1 MLTTSIPPYPI
12 AMSQTAAPETR
23 SFQAEVGRLLDIVA
37 HSLYSDRRV
46 FLRELIS
53 NGSDACDRR
62 RYEALTRPE
71 LAPPDNEYRIELIL
85 DTQAR
90 TLTVGDNG
98 IGMNRADLVENLGTI
113 ARSGTAAFVKSL
125 TGDAK
130 KDLPLIGQFG
140 VGFYSAFMVADRVT
154 VETRKAGDEQGW
166 RWSSDGK
173 GEFTLELAERKAP
186 GTSVILHM
194 REDAGEFLDPEN
206 LRAVVRQYSDHVA
219 IPIRLGGEKG
229 ETLNRASALW
239 MRPRNEVTAE
249 QHKEFYHHVAHA
261 FDEPWLTLHWRA
273 EGKIEYTGLLY
284 VPASRT
290 LDLFHPDRKHGVKL
304 YVRRVFITD
313 GEKDLL
319 PGYLR
324 FLRGVIDSEDLPL
337 NISREMLQNNPVL
350 ALIRNGVVSRLL
362 GELEKKA
369 KDSAED
375 YTKFWESF
383 GAVLKEGLYEDPPN
397 RDKLFGLARFASTQ
411 GAGLHSLA
419 DYVGRMK
426 EGQEAI
432 YYIAGDEQ
440 AALATSPHL
449 EGYRK
454 RGVEVL
460 LLNDPVD
467 EFWTAQ
473 VGVYRGKKFKSV
485 TRGGADLSKIPL
497 PEGAEKKATEAE
509 ADMAP
514 LLALLRL
521 TLQDAVKDVRVSQ
534 RLTDSPVCLVADEN
548 DLDIHLERMLRLH
561 KQIEKESKRILEI
574 NPEHAL
580 IRSLVAALG
589 KGTVSEPLND
599 AAFLLLDQARL
610 LEGEPIPD
618 PAAFARRMTAVLGRS
633 FGA

>member
-1 MLTTSIPPYPI
+1 
-12 AMSQTAAPETR
+12 MSQTAAPETL

-53 NGSDACDRR
+53 NASDACDRR

-71 LAPPDNEYRIELIL
+71 LAPADAEYRVELTL
-85 DTQAR
+85 DAKAR
-90 TLTVGDNG
+90 TLTIGDNG

-125 TGDAK
+125 TGDTK
-130 KDLPLIGQFG
+130 KDMPLIGQFG

-154 VETRKAGDEQGW
+154 VETRKVGEEQAW

-173 GEFTLELAERKAP
+173 GEFTLEAIERTSI
-186 GTSVILHM
+186 GTSVILHV

-206 LRAVVRQYSDHVA
+206 LRAIVRQYSDHVA

-239 MRPRNEVTAE
+239 TRPRNEITAE

-284 VPASRT
+284 IPSART

-313 GEKDLL
+313 DEKDLL

-324 FLRGVIDSEDLPL
+324 FLRGAVDSEDLPL

-350 ALIRNGVVSRLL
+350 TLIRNGVISRVL

-369 KDSAED
+369 KDAAED
-375 YTKFWESF
+375 YAKFWENF
-383 GAVLKEGLYEDPPN
+383 GTVLKEGLYEDPPN
-397 RDKLFGLARFASTQ
+397 RDKLFGLVRFASTH
-411 GAGLHSLA
+411 GPGLHGLA

-432 YYIAGDEQ
+432 YYIAGEEQ
-440 AALATSPHL
+440 ASLATSPHL
-449 EGYRK
+449 EGY
-454 RGVEVL
+454 
-460 LLNDPVD
+460 
-467 EFWTAQ
+467 
-473 VGVYRGKKFKSV
+473 
-485 TRGGADLSKIPL
+485 
-497 PEGAEKKATEAE
+497 
-509 ADMAP
+509 
-514 LLALLRL
+514 
-521 TLQDAVKDVRVSQ
+521 Q
-534 RLTDSPVCLVADEN
+534 RS
-548 DLDIHLERMLRLH
+548 
-561 KQIEKESKRILEI
+561 
-574 NPEHAL
+574 
-580 IRSLVAALG
+580 
-589 KGTVSEPLND
+589 
-599 AAFLLLDQARL
+599 
-610 LEGEPIPD
+610 
-618 PAAFARRMTAVLGRS
+618 GR
-633 FGA
+633 

>member
-1 MLTTSIPPYPI
+1 
-12 AMSQTAAPETR
+12 MSQTAAPETL

-53 NGSDACDRR
+53 NASDACDRR
-62 RYEALTRPE
+62 RYESLTRPE
-71 LAPPDNEYRIELIL
+71 LAPPDSEYRIELTL

-113 ARSGTAAFVKSL
+113 ARSGTAAFVRSL

-130 KDLPLIGQFG
+130 KDMPLIGQFG

-154 VETRKAGDEQGW
+154 VETRKAGEDQAW

-173 GEFTLELAERKAP
+173 GEFTLEAIERAVV

-194 REDAGEFLDPEN
+194 REDSGEFLDPEG
-206 LRAVVRQYSDHVA
+206 LRAIVRQYSDHVA

-239 MRPRNEVTAE
+239 TRPRGEVTAE

-284 VPASRT
+284 IPSSRT

-324 FLRGVIDSEDLPL
+324 FLRGVVDSEDLPL

-350 ALIRNGVVSRLL
+350 TLIRNGVISRVV

-369 KDSAED
+369 KDAED
-375 YTKFWESF
+375 YGTFWENF

-397 RDKLFGLARFASTQ
+397 RDKLFSLVRFASTH
-411 GAGLHSLA
+411 GPGLHGLA

-432 YYIAGDEQ
+432 YYIAGEEQ
-440 AALATSPHL
+440 AAVATSPHL

-454 RGVEVL
+454 RSVEVL

-473 VGVYRGKKFKSV
+473 VGAYQGKRFKSV
-485 TRGGADLSKIPL
+485 TRCGADLSKIPL
-497 PEGAEKKATEAE
+497 PESADKKAAENE
-509 ADMAP
+509 ADVAP
-514 LLALLRL
+514 LIALLRL
-521 TLQDAVKDVRVSQ
+521 TLQEAVKDVRVSQ

-574 NPEHAL
+574 NAEHKL
-580 IRSLVAALG
+580 IRSLVAAVG
-589 KGTVSEPLND
+589 QGSDSERLND

-633 FGA
+633 FGG